1 MIDEGIDY
9 LGRRTIF
16 KAMVL
21 TKMCLSIIL
30 GN

>member
-1 MIDEGIDY
+1 MIDEDFDY
-9 LGRRTIF
+9 LGRRMIP

-21 TKMCLSIIL
+21 TKMCLSVIL